1 MSPIKLTSLIL
12 LLLSAP
18 LHAQYENPPILSAQA
33 ILQPAYYQGQ
43 YFKVRDAVP
52 TYAGAN
58 AYTIDSDFGVFEAYG
73 NDMLMRRVAEI
84 YAIAVLRQVSS
95 TKEFEQGAKK
105 AAESPLIAAR
115 DLVTNPVGTISGVP
129 EGIWKMLNVAG
140 QSVKEIGEGRKT
152 DSEQGNLAT
161 NMIGFSKV
169 KRDIALRLCV
179 DPYSTNQVLQK
190 ELNKVAWPAFAGGF
204 TVDLGMAAA
213 GAGIGA
219 AGVALAAVDW
229 TGHLNNMLRDNSPTD
244 LRLINLKLLLAMGL
258 NRADAD
264 AFLNN
269 NAISPTTQTILVGSL
284 NQLAT
289 AIGRDQYI
297 RQATTSSDE
306 QDALFYQQCAQLMAL
321 VNNSVPVTLI
331 TQINGLPVC
340 QLSDGMVIV
349 PIQWDYVAWTPAAG
363 QFLTALQSAT
373 FPKPPT
379 GYAVILTGVVS
390 PLSATTLATAKIRID
405 QKQLATPLN

>member
-1 MSPIKLTSLIL
+1 
-12 LLLSAP
+12 
-18 LHAQYENPPILSAQA
+18 
-33 ILQPAYYQGQ
+33 
-43 YFKVRDAVP
+43 
-52 TYAGAN
+52 
-58 AYTIDSDFGVFEAYG
+58 
-73 NDMLMRRVAEI
+73 
-84 YAIAVLRQVSS
+84 
-95 TKEFEQGAKK
+95 
-105 AAESPLIAAR
+105 
-115 DLVTNPVGTISGVP
+115 
-129 EGIWKMLNVAG
+129 
-140 QSVKEIGEGRKT
+140 VKEIGEGRKT
-152 DSEQGNLAT
+152 DAEQGNLAT
-161 NMIGFSKV
+161 NMIGFSRV
-169 KRDIALRLCV
+169 KRDIALRLGV

-213 GAGIGA
+213 SAGIGA
-219 AGVALAAVDW
+219 AGAALAAVDW
-229 TGHLNNMLRDNSPTD
+229 TGNLNTMLRDNSPTD

-258 NRADAD
+258 DRADAD

-284 NQLAT
+284 NQLTTAT
-289 AIGRDQYI
+289 GRDQYI

-363 QFLTALQSAT
+363 QFLTALQAAT
-373 FPKPPT
+373 FPATPT

-390 PLSATTLATAKIRID
+390 PLSATTLAEAKIRVD